1 MAIDE
6 RRVGLAI
13 SWDRSLI
20 SYSDMTLVS
29 SLVKA
34 AMIEGGLGQNDPEA
48 PLCDIIEPGM
58 TVLLKP
64 NWVLHCNKGGHG
76 MDCMV
81 TNPAFIEAALAE
93 VLKAKPGRVIIAD
106 APIQSTVFEKLVP
119 ETWINKLQAMGGDCP
134 VEIIDFRKC
143 IWKEHAMGGKVE
155 KGPRSDDSYSL
166 FDLGQDSL
174 LESIS
179 TPEGRFRNTC
189 YDPAALER
197 THQPGCHKYLLS
209 REFFEAD
216 LVLNLPKLKAHR
228 KAGLTAAI
236 KNLVGI
242 NGDKDYLP
250 HHRLGGSAEGGDCYE
265 GGMILKHVAET
276 LYDKANRRLN
286 TSAYLPLAKT
296 GSAFLHLNKL
306 VTGDGELEG
315 GWYGNDTV
323 WRMVLDLNRVALYGR
338 SDGSL
343 SKTPVRNVYSLTD
356 AIIAGEGFGPLAPEP
371 IKLGAVTFSASS
383 ASADLAHA
391 TLMRFDWGKIP
402 SVRHAFDDFTYPLT
416 SHKPEDVVFHVD
428 GGQLTLNELSRKY
441 GMSFKP
447 PRGWAGHIEMT

>member
-1 MAIDE
+1 MLIDE
-6 RRVGLAI
+6 QRVGLAFLPNRHQACYDDVQI
-13 SWDRSLI
+13 VS
-20 SYSDMTLVS
+20 MLVRQ
-29 SLVKA
+29 
-34 AMIEGGLGQNDPEA
+34 AMIEAGLGQKDPEA
-48 PLCDIIEPGM
+48 PLCDIIVPGM
-58 TVLLKP
+58 TALLKP

-81 TNPAFIEAALAE
+81 TNPTFIEAALSE

-106 APIQSTVFEKLVP
+106 ASIQSTVFEKLVS
-119 ETWINKLQAMGGDCP
+119 EDWARKLKAMGGNCP

-143 IWKEHAMGGKVE
+143 IWKEHTLGGKVE
-155 KGPRSDDSYSL
+155 KGPRSDDAYTL
-166 FDLGQDSL
+166 FDLGLDSL

-179 TPEGRFRNTC
+179 TPEGLFRNTC
-189 YDPAALER
+189 YDPTALER
-197 THQPGCHKYLLS
+197 THFPGCHKYLLS
-209 REFFEAD
+209 REFFDAD
-216 LVLNLPKLKAHR
+216 VILNLPKLKSHR
-228 KAGLTAAI
+228 KSGLTAAI

-250 HHRLGGSAEGGDCYE
+250 HHRLGGSSDGGDCYE
-265 GGMILKHVAET
+265 GGMLLKHLAEI
-276 LYDKANRRLN
+276 LYDMANRRLN
-286 TSAYLPLAKT
+286 TPAYLPLAKT

-323 WRMVLDLNRVALYGR
+323 WRMVLDLNRIALYGR

-343 SKTPVRNVYSLTD
+343 SHMPVRRVYSLTD

-371 IKLGAVTFSASS
+371 VKLGAVSFSASS

-391 TLMRFDWGKIP
+391 TLMRFDWTKIP
-402 SVRHAFDDFTYPLT
+402 LVSHAFDKFTYPLT
-416 SHKPEDVVFHVD
+416 SHKPEDVTFYVD
-428 GGQLTLNELSRKY
+428 GVRLTLDELAEKF

-447 PRGWAGHIEMT
+447 PRGWAGHIEMV